1 MAAQTTY
8 SLILLS
14 KLVTSFEVSNTDS
27 LQTILQSPKNSNLVL
42 KSHYRT
48 RRRNDGWFE
57 ETGDDVLSRECH
69 EERCDREE
77 LNEIFPDDEAK
88 QEVEWKKL
96 TKPCTYSDKGR
107 CSSEGTQVCVASW
120 NDFRCICKS
129 GFEGDKCD
137 DDVDECS
144 LSEGVSKCTAANSV
158 CVNKRGSYDC
168 ECENGYVAD
177 KNSEDLVCLEITT
190 TTETAPTTTAPALA
204 PALTEPDTTTELKPT
219 TIKIETTTSIEELP
233 VHAPTTEE
241 PGSAEPTTTTT
252 TTEEPTTT
260 EVVTTTTTE
269 EATTL
274 EPTTTTTEATT
285 TEEEEATTVKLA
297 ENCAEEFDPLEIE
310 EQAPELFIETE
321 APPEIPAFAPIQEV
335 NDEAENCEE
344 AFTVAMNAP
353 TTEEI
358 LVETEQVP
366 ELDDLSFNLGPVE
379 EVDDSCEE

>member
-1 MAAQTTY
+1 MGLVSIMAAQTTY

-42 KSHYRT
+42 KRHYRT

-137 DDVDECS
+137 DDVDEC
-144 LSEGVSKCTAANSV
+144 
-158 CVNKRGSYDC
+158 
-168 ECENGYVAD
+168 ENGYVAD

-241 PGSAEPTTTTT
+241 PGSAEPTTITT

-260 EVVTTTTTE
+260 E
-269 EATTL
+269 
-274 EPTTTTTEATT
+274 
-285 TEEEEATTVKLA
+285 
-297 ENCAEEFDPLEIE
+297 
-310 EQAPELFIETE
+310 
-321 APPEIPAFAPIQEV
+321 
-335 NDEAENCEE
+335 
-344 AFTVAMNAP
+344 
-353 TTEEI
+353 
-358 LVETEQVP
+358 
-366 ELDDLSFNLGPVE
+366 
-379 EVDDSCEE
+379 